1 MAYLSFPNVKFSG
14 IAAAV
19 PKEIKEVKDWPIFS
33 PGEAEKVIGLTHIER
48 SRIAPKGLCCSD
60 LCYEAADKLIN
71 ELNWDRN
78 EIEALIFVSLSR
90 DYLLPATSCL
100 LQHRL
105 GLNNDCYAID
115 IPLGCSGYT
124 YGLSVV
130 SGLISN
136 GSIKK
141 ALLLVG
147 ETTSTFHSPLDKTIW
162 PLIGDAGTATALEF
176 EEGNLGIKFQM
187 GTDGSKGES
196 IISPDGGARNPIN
209 NESLIMQENAPGIS
223 RNRTHVII
231 DGLNVFAFSIT
242 QPPKSMKDLCDHFNL
257 DLERIDYFVIHQANH
272 YMDEKIGRK
281 LKVEPNK
288 IPYCLSEFGNTSC
301 ATIPM
306 TLATTMNELI
316 KNKELSLILCS
327 FGAGLSWGSAYLK
340 TNKICCPQLI
350 EI

>member
-1 MAYLSFPNVKFSG
+1 MAYLSFPNVKLAG
-14 IAAAV
+14 VAAAV
-19 PKEIKEVKDWPIFS
+19 PKEIKEVKDLPVFV

-48 SRIAPKGLCCSD
+48 SRIAPVGLCSSD
-60 LCYEAADKLIN
+60 LCYEAANRLIE
-71 ELNWDRN
+71 ELNWERN
-78 EIEALIFVSLSR
+78 DIDALVFVSLQR
-90 DYLLPATSCL
+90 DYLLPASSCL

-105 GLNNDCYAID
+105 GLSTDCYAID

-136 GSIKK
+136 GGIKK

-147 ETTSTFHSPLDKTIW
+147 EITSTFHSPLDKTIW
-162 PLIGDAGTATALEF
+162 PLIGDAGTATAVEF
-176 EEGNLGIKFQM
+176 DAGNEGIKFQM
-187 GTDGSKGES
+187 GTDGSRGGA
-196 IISPDGGARNPIN
+196 IISPDGGARSPITT
-209 NESLIMQENAPGIS
+209 ESFEMKEVSPGIS
-223 RNRTHVII
+223 RNKTHVIM
-231 DGLNVFAFSIT
+231 DGLNVFSFSIT
-242 QPPKSMKDLCDHFNL
+242 QPPKSMSDLCEKFKL
-257 DLERIDYFVIHQANH
+257 DLESIDYFVMHQANH

-281 LKVEPNK
+281 LKVDPNK

-306 TLATTMNELI
+306 TMATVMRDSI
-316 KNKELSLILCS
+316 QKENLSLMLCS

-340 TNKICCPQLI
+340 TNGICCPALI

>member
-1 MAYLSFPNVKFSG
+1 MAYLSFPNVKFAG

-19 PKEIKEVKDWPIFS
+19 PKEIKEVKDWPVFV

-48 SRIAPKGLCCSD
+48 ARIAPEGLCCSD
-60 LCYEAADKLIN
+60 LCFEAADKLIN
-71 ELNWDRN
+71 ELKWNRN

-100 LQHRL
+100 LQDRL
-105 GLNNDCYAID
+105 GLSKDCYAID
-115 IPLGCSGYT
+115 VPLGCSGYT

-130 SGLISN
+130 SGLVSN

-162 PLIGDAGTATALEF
+162 PLIGDAGTATAIEF
-176 EEGNLGIKFQM
+176 DEGNKGIVFQM
-187 GTDGSKGES
+187 GTDGSKGNA
-196 IISPDGGARNPIN
+196 IISPDGGARNPVT
-209 NESLIMQENAPGIS
+209 NESFIMKEVAPGIS
-223 RNRTHVII
+223 RNRMQVIM

-242 QPPKSMKDLCDHFNL
+242 QPPKSIMDLCEHFNL
-257 DLERIDYFVIHQANH
+257 DLNNIDYFLIHQANH

-281 LKVEPNK
+281 LKVDQSK
-288 IPYCLSEFGNTSC
+288 IPYSLTEFGNTSC
-301 ATIPM
+301 ATIP
-306 TLATTMNELI
+306 LTMVTEL
-316 KNKELSLILCS
+316 NAVLQEKELSLIMCS
-327 FGAGLSWGSAYLK
+327 FGAGLSWGSAFLK
-340 TNKICCPQLI
+340 TNQICCPPLI

>member
-1 MAYLSFPNVKFSG
+1 MAYLSFPNVRVAG
-14 IAAAV
+14 VAAAV
-19 PKEIKEVKDWPIFS
+19 PKEIKEVRDCTFFA
-33 PGEAEKVIGLTHIER
+33 PGEVEKVIGLTHIER
-48 SRIAPKGLCCSD
+48 ARIAPEGLCSSD
-60 LCYEAADKLIN
+60 LCYEAANRLID
-71 ELNWDRN
+71 ELKWERGD
-78 EIEALIFVSLSR
+78 IEALIFVSLQR
-90 DYLLPATSCL
+90 DYLLPVSSCL

-105 GLNNDCYAID
+105 GLSQECYAID
-115 IPLGCSGYT
+115 VPLGCSGYT

-162 PLIGDAGTATALEF
+162 PLIGDAGTATAIEYDQ
-176 EEGNLGIKFQM
+176 GNEGIKFQM
-187 GTDGSKGES
+187 GSDGSRGDAIICPES
-196 IISPDGGARNPIN
+196 GARNPITKD
-209 NESLIMQENAPGIS
+209 SLVMKDIAPGIS
-223 RNRTHVII
+223 RNMTHVIL

-242 QPPKSMKDLCDHFNL
+242 QPPKSILGLCDRFNV
-257 DLERIDYFVIHQANH
+257 DLNSIDYFVLHQANH

-281 LKVEPNK
+281 LKVDQSK
-288 IPYCLSEFGNTSC
+288 IPYCLTEFGNTSC

-306 TLATTMNELI
+306 TMVTEMNAELQNRELALMI
-316 KNKELSLILCS
+316 CS

-340 TNKICCPQLI
+340 TNGICCPPLI

>member
-1 MAYLSFPNVKFSG
+1 MAYLSFPNVKFAG

-19 PKEIKEVKDWPIFS
+19 PKEIKEVKDWPVFV

-48 SRIAPKGLCCSD
+48 ARIAPEGLCCSD
-60 LCYEAADKLIN
+60 LCFEAADKLIN
-71 ELNWDRN
+71 ELKWNRN

-100 LQHRL
+100 LQDRL
-105 GLNNDCYAID
+105 GLSKDCYAID
-115 IPLGCSGYT
+115 VPLGCSGYT

-130 SGLISN
+130 SGLVSN

-162 PLIGDAGTATALEF
+162 PLIGDAGTATAIEF
-176 EEGNLGIKFQM
+176 EEGNKGVVFQM
-187 GTDGSKGES
+187 GTDGSKGNA
-196 IISPDGGARNPIN
+196 IISPDGGARNPVTN
-209 NESLIMQENAPGIS
+209 DSFIMKEVAPGIS
-223 RNRTHVII
+223 RNRMQVIM

-242 QPPKSMKDLCDHFNL
+242 QPPKSIMDLCEHFNL
-257 DLERIDYFVIHQANH
+257 DLNNIDYFLIHQANH

-281 LKVEPNK
+281 LKVDQSK
-288 IPYCLSEFGNTSC
+288 IPYSLTEFGNTSC
-301 ATIPM
+301 ATIP
-306 TLATTMNELI
+306 LTMVTEL
-316 KNKELSLILCS
+316 NAVLQEKELSLIMCS
-327 FGAGLSWGSAYLK
+327 FGAGLSWGSAFLK
-340 TNKICCPQLI
+340 TNQICCPPLI

>member
-1 MAYLSFPNVKFSG
+1 MAYLSFPNVKFAG

-19 PKEIKEVKDWPIFS
+19 PKEIKEVKDWPVFV

-48 SRIAPKGLCCSD
+48 ARIAPEGLCCSD
-60 LCYEAADKLIN
+60 LCFEAADKLIN
-71 ELNWDRN
+71 ELKWDRN

-100 LQHRL
+100 LQDRL
-105 GLNNDCYAID
+105 GLSKDCYAID
-115 IPLGCSGYT
+115 VPLGCSGYT

-130 SGLISN
+130 SGLVSN

-162 PLIGDAGTATALEF
+162 PLIGDAGTATAIEF
-176 EEGNLGIKFQM
+176 DEGNEGIVFQM
-187 GTDGSKGES
+187 GTDGSKGNA
-196 IISPDGGARNPIN
+196 IISPDGGARNPVT
-209 NESLIMQENAPGIS
+209 NESFIMKEVAPGIS
-223 RNRTHVII
+223 RNRMQVIM

-242 QPPKSMKDLCDHFNL
+242 QPPKSIMDLCEHFNL
-257 DLERIDYFVIHQANH
+257 DLNNIDYFLIHQANH

-281 LKVEPNK
+281 LKADQSK
-288 IPYCLSEFGNTSC
+288 IPYSLTEFGNTSC
-301 ATIPM
+301 ATIP
-306 TLATTMNELI
+306 LTMVTEL
-316 KNKELSLILCS
+316 NAVLQEKELSLIMCS
-327 FGAGLSWGSAYLK
+327 FGAGLSWGSAFLK
-340 TNKICCPQLI
+340 TNQICCPPLI